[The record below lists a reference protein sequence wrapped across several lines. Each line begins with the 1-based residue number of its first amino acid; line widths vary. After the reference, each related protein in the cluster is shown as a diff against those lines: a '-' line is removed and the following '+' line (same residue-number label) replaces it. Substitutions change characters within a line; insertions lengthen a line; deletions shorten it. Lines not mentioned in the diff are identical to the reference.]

1 MLRLIYKRFVGA
13 LTLIVIASVFCFL
26 LIAAFP
32 GNVALVIAEQRS
44 ATVSIEIVHQVE
56 EEYGL
61 NDPILVRYGRWLGDT
76 LSGDLGQSLRTGEPV
91 GPALMRRSVPTLVLI
106 LSGATVALGI
116 GLGFSL
122 LGALWP
128 GGLVDRGVRALA
140 LVGASMPKFFI
151 AALLVYVFGVL
162 LKILPTYGFSGPL
175 SWILPAFAIG
185 IVPGAL
191 VSRVTRVALENAMS
205 RPYVTTAIAKGMGRG
220 RILVHDAV
228 PNVLPV
234 VINAFG
240 IHFAF
245 MVQAAI
251 VIEPIFAWP
260 GVASY
265 FVDAAR
271 FRDYQVLQSS
281 LLLFSVFFILVNFV
295 VDLIVLAVDPK
306 QRRPRSA

>member
-1 MLRLIYKRFVGA
+1 MLRLLYKRAIGA
-13 LTLIVIASVFCFL
+13 LTLIAIASVFCFL

-44 ATVSIEIVHQVE
+44 ATVSIEIVRQVE

-61 NDPILVRYGRWLGDT
+61 KDPLLVRYGRWLKDT
-76 LSGDLGQSLRTGEPV
+76 LQGDLGQSLRTGEDI
-91 GPALMRRSVPTLVLI
+91 GPTLLRRSVPTLVLI
-106 LSGATVALGI
+106 LGGGFVALTI
-116 GLGFSL
+116 ALTFSF

-128 GGLVDRGVRALA
+128 GSIVDRGIRGIALI
-140 LVGASMPKFFI
+140 GASMPKFFI
-151 AALLVYVFGVL
+151 AALLVYLFGVIL
-162 LKILPTYGFSGPL
+162 LLLPTYGFSGPI
-175 SWILPAFAIG
+175 SWILPALSIG
-185 IVPGAL
+185 IVPGSL
-191 VSRVTRVALENAMS
+191 ISRVARVALENAMS
-205 RPYVTTAIAKGMGRG
+205 QPYITTALAKGMSRR
-220 RILVHDAV
+220 RILICDAV

-281 LLLFSVFFILVNFV
+281 LLFFSIFFILVNFV

>member
-1 MLRLIYKRFVGA
+1 MLKLVYKRFIGA
-13 LTLIVIASVFCFL
+13 MMLIVIASVFCFL

-61 NDPILVRYGRWLGDT
+61 KDPILVRYGRWLGDT
-76 LSGDLGQSLRTGEPV
+76 LRGDLGRSLRTGEPV
-91 GPALMRRSVPTLVLI
+91 GPALLRRAAPTFVLI
-106 LSGATVALGI
+106 LAGATVALTI

-128 GGLVDRGVRALA
+128 GGMVDRGVRALA

-151 AALLVYVFGVL
+151 AALLVYAFGVL
-162 LKILPTYGFSGPL
+162 LKVLPTYGFDGPS
-175 SWILPAFAIG
+175 SWILPALAIG

-191 VSRVTRVALENAMS
+191 ISRVTRVALESAMS
-205 RPYVTTAIAKGMGRG
+205 RPYVTTALAKGMSRG
-220 RILVHDAV
+220 RILVRDAV

-234 VINAFG
+234 VVNAFG

-265 FVDAAR
+265 FVEAAR

-281 LLLFSVFFILVNFV
+281 LLLFSMFFILVNFV
-295 VDLIVLAVDPK
+295 VDLIVLTIDPK

>member
-1 MLRLIYKRFVGA
+1 MLRLVYKRFVGA
-13 LTLIVIASVFCFL
+13 LSLIVIASVFCFL

-56 EEYGL
+56 QEYGL

-106 LSGATVALGI
+106 LSGATVALSL

-128 GGLVDRGVRALA
+128 GSLIDRGVRALA

-162 LKILPTYGFSGPL
+162 LKILPTYGFSGPM

-191 VSRVTRVALENAMS
+191 ISRVARVALENAMS
-205 RPYVTTAIAKGMGRG
+205 RPYVTTAVAKGMSRG

-281 LLLFSVFFILVNFV
+281 LLLFSIFFILVNFV
-295 VDLIVLAVDPK
+295 VDLIVLVVDPK